1 MTKQCETPEKRIVK
15 MHRALSLYVCVLAAL
30 YGCNRKPAE
39 PSPDRAEQKASEG
52 AQASTWRFVVS
63 GDSRDCGDLVMPAI
77 AADAAKLSPAF
88 YWHLG
93 DYRAIYKIDEDM
105 EHLSEN
111 PSGHLTLPRYEKTAW
126 DDFLKNQITP
136 FGAIPVFL
144 GIGNHEMILHKD
156 REDFI
161 AKFRSWLDSPTL
173 QDQRL
178 KDDPSDHRVKTY
190 FHWVMGGVDFISLDN
205 ASREQ
210 FDGAQMKWFRD
221 VLTRDKSNAQ
231 IQTLVVGMH
240 AALPE
245 SISRGHSMSES
256 EDGEKSGIQVYKELL
271 SAQNDAHKRVYVLA
285 SHSHFFMDGVYNTE
299 YWRQNGGVLP
309 GWIVGTAGAVRY
321 PLPENWKDAQ
331 QAMTKVYGYVVA
343 TVNPE
348 VQKNGAIRFEFRQLE
363 KQHVPPSVAERFT
376 PAFVDWCF
384 DENVQAQNDHAK
396 PRPTHR
402 RTVHK

>member
-1 MTKQCETPEKRIVK
+1 MTKPYEIPEKRIVK
-15 MHRALSLYVCVLAAL
+15 MSGTASVCVCALAAL
-30 YGCNRKPAE
+30 FACNRKPTERSVDREKTAAE
-39 PSPDRAEQKASEG
+39 EQA
-52 AQASTWRFVVS
+52 ATWRFVVS

-77 AADAAKLSPAF
+77 AADAAKQSPAF

-105 EHLSEN
+105 EHLPEN
-111 PSGHLTLPRYEKTAW
+111 QSRHLTLSRYEKTAW
-126 DDFLKNQITP
+126 DDFLTNQISP
-136 FGAIPVFL
+136 FGSIPVFL

-161 AKFRSWLDSPTL
+161 AKFKGWLDAPIL

-178 KDDPSDHRVKTY
+178 KDDPNDRQVKTY
-190 FHWVMGGVDFISLDN
+190 FHWIMGGVDFISMDN
-205 ASREQ
+205 ASPDQ
-210 FDGAQMKWFRD
+210 FDEAQMKWFRG

-231 IQTLVVGMH
+231 TQTIVVGMH

-256 EDGEKSGIQVYKELL
+256 RDGEKSGIQVYKELL

-285 SHSHFFMDGVYNTE
+285 SHSHFFMEGVYNTE

-321 PLPENWKDAQ
+321 PLPENWRDAQ
-331 QAMTKVYGYVVA
+331 QAITKVYGYLVA
-343 TVNPE
+343 TVNPGD
-348 VQKNGAIRFEFRQLE
+348 QKNGTIRFQFQQLE
-363 KQHVPPSVAERFT
+363 KQNVPAPVAQRFKPS
-376 PAFVDWCF
+376 FVDWCF
-384 DENVQAQNDHAK
+384 DKNVQAPK
-396 PRPTHR
+396 
-402 RTVHK
+402 

>member
-1 MTKQCETPEKRIVK
+1 MTKTHEMPEKRIVK
-15 MHRALSLYVCVLAAL
+15 MCGAWSVCVCALAAL
-30 YGCNRKPAE
+30 FACNRKPAE
-39 PSPDRAEQKASEG
+39 RSLDRAEQNDSAG

-63 GDSRDCGDLVMPAI
+63 GDSRDCGDLVMPTI
-77 AADAAKLSPAF
+77 AADAAKRSPAF

-111 PSGHLTLPRYEKTAW
+111 RPRHLTLPQYKEIAW

-136 FGAIPVFL
+136 FGTIPVFL

-161 AKFRSWLDSPTL
+161 AKFKSWLDTPTL

-178 KDDPSDHRVKTY
+178 GDDPSDHRVKAY
-190 FHWVMGGVDFISLDN
+190 FHWVMGGVDFISMDN
-205 ASREQ
+205 ASRDQ
-210 FDGAQMKWFRD
+210 FDEAQMKWFRG

-321 PLPENWKDAQ
+321 PLPEKWKDAQ
-331 QAMTKVYGYVVA
+331 QAMTKVYGYLVA

-348 VQKNGAIRFEFRQLE
+348 DQKNGAIRFEFQQIE
-363 KQHVPPSVAERFT
+363 KQHVPAAVAERFT
-376 PAFVDWCF
+376 PAFADWCF
-384 DENVQAQNDHAK
+384 NENVQAQNDHAK
-396 PRPTHR
+396 PGPTDR
-402 RTVHK
+402 RAWHK